1 MTALY
6 IFISF
11 VVSALTSML
20 LMPWILSLCK
30 RNGYFDKPND
40 HQVHK
45 NNTPR
50 FGGVIFVPSAIVGVA
65 ATLAI
70 MLNFHEGIE
79 PFKSSTLLIGF
90 GIFATYVTGLLDGL
104 FGLSAYLKF
113 FIQFIAAL
121 CFPLIG
127 LTLNNLYGFCGIYE
141 IPEIV
146 SYPLTVFVVMLVV
159 NSINLING
167 INGLASSLSLIAFAV
182 YTLAFWNWGM
192 HIFCLFTAAM
202 FGSLLVFLWYNL
214 FGDDEKGTKIFMGD
228 SDSLML
234 GYALSYLGL
243 KFCSDNPIK
252 EPEQFSLLLT
262 YTLLLIPTFDLIRV
276 ACSRILRGEHPLHAD
291 KTHLHH
297 KLMRTRHYMLMAL
310 ITILVAD
317 VIFALLNAGL
327 YFAGVNITWIVLI
340 DVIIFVVWQKRIDHS
355 IAKNDER
362 IAAESNLR
370 EEFDENASKAKK
382 ICILTPRFPVPEN
395 GGDVLRINNIAHQ
408 LRKQGYR
415 LILFSF
421 EDDGAPQIFE
431 AQRIYHKVYT
441 VHRHHLAS
449 LFHALICFLQAKPM
463 QCGFYMSGAYR
474 RRLREIIQKENPDL
488 FIAHLLRMMPYLD
501 ELGLHSRSII
511 EMTDALSK
519 TYAMSSQSKGNWILR
534 NVYRIEQRLIL
545 RAEQYSLL
553 HFPKNVLV
561 SQADIDYLKTKSLHP
576 ESMELHTNGIL
587 CSKDIKHKYDSD
599 KIVFVG
605 NMRSLQNQDA
615 AFFFV
620 QDIFPRILKQRPNA
634 TFYIVGAQPP
644 QSIQQLASDNIFVT
658 GFVDNIEETICD
670 ACLTIAPVRVA
681 AGIQN
686 KVLIAM
692 SCGIPVVMTCLISKA
707 IPELKH
713 EENCLIQ
720 DEAATLADACLRIMN
735 HPDLRQLLAVNGYEM
750 VKQHYS
756 WEEKIHGYV
765 R

>member
-11 VVSALTSML
+11 IASALTSML

-30 RNGYFDKPND
+30 RNGYFDRPND
-40 HQVHK
+40 RKVHK

-50 FGGVIFVPSAIVGVA
+50 LGGVVFVPSTIVGIA

-70 MLNFHEGIE
+70 VFNFDGESE
-79 PFKSSTLLIGF
+79 PLKSSTLLIGF
-90 GIFATYVTGLLDGL
+90 GIFATYVTGLLDDL
-104 FGLSAYLKF
+104 FGLSAHLKF

-146 SYPLTVFVVMLVV
+146 SYPLTVFLVMLIV
-159 NSINLING
+159 NSINLIDG
-167 INGLASSLSLIAFAV
+167 IDGLASSLSLIAFAV
-182 YTLAFWNWGM
+182 FTWAFWNWGM
-192 HIFCLFTAAM
+192 PIFCLFTAAM
-202 FGSLLVFLWYNL
+202 SGSLLVFLWYNL
-214 FGDDEKGTKIFMGD
+214 FGDNAKGTKIFMGD
-228 SDSLML
+228 SGSLML
-234 GYALSYLGL
+234 GYALSYLAL
-243 KFCSDNPIK
+243 KFCSDNTIK
-252 EPEQFSLLLT
+252 EPEQFSLLLS
-262 YTLLLIPTFDLIRV
+262 YTILLIPTFDLIRV
-276 ACSRILRGEHPLHAD
+276 ACSRILRGEHPFHAD

-297 KLMRTRHYMLMAL
+297 KLMRTGHYMLMAL
-310 ITILVAD
+310 LTILAAD
-317 VIFALLNAGL
+317 ILFSLLNLGL
-327 YFAGVNITWIVLI
+327 YFAEVNITWIVLA
-340 DVIIFVVWQKRIDHS
+340 DVVIFVVWQKRIDHS
-355 IAKNDER
+355 ISKNDER
-362 IAAESNLR
+362 IATETNLR
-370 EEFDENASKAKK
+370 KELEENAANAKK

-408 LRKQGYR
+408 LRKQGYK
-415 LILFSF
+415 LILLSLE
-421 EDDGAPQIFE
+421 EDGEPQIFE

-441 VHRHHLAS
+441 VHRYHLSS

-474 RRLREIIQKENPDL
+474 RKLREIIQKENPDL

-519 TYAMSSQSKGNWILR
+519 TYAMSSLSKGNWLLR
-534 NVYRIEQRLIL
+534 NVYRMEQRLIL

-576 ESMELHTNGIL
+576 ESLELHTNGII
-587 CSKDIKHKYDSD
+587 CSKNIKHKYDPN

-605 NMRSLQNQDA
+605 NMRTLQNQDA
-615 AFFFV
+615 VLCFV
-620 QDIFPRILKQRPNA
+620 QDIFPRILKRKPNT

-658 GFVDNIEETICD
+658 GFVENIEDTICD

-681 AGIQN
+681 SGIQN
-686 KVLIAM
+686 KVLVAM
-692 SCGIPVVMTCLISKA
+692 SCGIPVVMTSLISNA

-735 HPDLRQLLAVNGYEM
+735 HPDLRQQLAINGYEM

-756 WEEKIHGYV
+756 WKEKIYGYV